1 MKQRAYIVSI
11 ALVFIAVLGW
21 RGVPG
26 NPSEQRLVLLELFTS
41 QGCSSCPPADAILG
55 EYAGSDDSPVIPLSF
70 HVDYW
75 NRLGWKDPFST
86 ALFSERQ
93 QQYSRQMRLQGV
105 YTPQVVVNGKTE
117 TVGNNRSA
125 IQRLVAQERVA
136 VPHATIAI
144 NELSIGDR
152 SLDFHY
158 QASGVDG
165 DDLLQIAL
173 AQKKLTTNIR
183 AGENK
188 GVVLTNHN
196 IVRTF
201 LTRTPDAGK
210 TISISLPPEFKRGD
224 YILVIFLQNRNTL
237 AVRAVAAKP
246 C

>member
-1 MKQRAYIVSI
+1 MKQLACIVSI
-11 ALVFIAVLGW
+11 ALVFIAVPGW
-21 RGVPG
+21 RAVLG
-26 NPSEQRLVLLELFTS
+26 NPPEQRLVLLELFTS
-41 QGCSSCPPADAILG
+41 QGCSSCPPADALLG
-55 EYAGSDDSPVIPLSF
+55 EYAGSDDAQIVPLSF

-75 NRLGWKDPFST
+75 NRLGWKDPFSS

-93 QQYSRQMRLQGV
+93 QQYSRQMHLQGV
-105 YTPQVVVNGKTE
+105 YTPQAVVDGKTE

-125 IQRLVAQERVA
+125 IQRLVAQERLV
-136 VPHATIAI
+136 VTHATIAI
-144 NELSIGDR
+144 NELTVGDR

-158 QASGVDG
+158 QASGIDA

-196 IVRTF
+196 VVRTF
-201 LTRTPDAGK
+201 LTRAPDANK
-210 TISISLPPEFKRGD
+210 TISIGLPAEFKRGD

>member
-1 MKQRAYIVSI
+1 MKQPAYIIAI
-11 ALVFIAVLGW
+11 ALVFIAVPGW
-21 RGVPG
+21 RAVPS

-55 EYAGSDDSPVIPLSF
+55 EYAGSDDAHIIPLSF

-75 NRLGWKDPFST
+75 NRLGWKDPFSN

-93 QQYSRQMRLQGV
+93 QQYSRQMHLQGV

-136 VPHATIAI
+136 VTHATVAI
-144 NELSIGDR
+144 NELNVGDR
-152 SLDFHY
+152 SLDFQY
-158 QASGVDG
+158 QASGVDAG
-165 DDLLQIAL
+165 DLLQIAL

-196 IVRTF
+196 VVRVF
-201 LTRTPDAGK
+201 LTKSPDANK

>member
-1 MKQRAYIVSI
+1 MKQPAYIISI
-11 ALVFIAVLGW
+11 VLVFIAVLSW
-21 RGVPG
+21 RAAPG
-26 NPSEQRLVLLELFTS
+26 NSPEQRLVLLELFTS
-41 QGCSSCPPADAILG
+41 QGCSSCPPADALLG
-55 EYAGSDDSPVIPLSF
+55 EYAASDNAHIIPLSF

-75 NRLGWKDPFST
+75 NRLGWKDPFSN

-93 QQYSRQMRLQGV
+93 QQYSRQMHLQGV

-117 TVGNNRSA
+117 TVGNNRNA
-125 IQRLVAQERVA
+125 IQRLVAQEQAA
-136 VPHATIAI
+136 VTHATVSI
-144 NELSIGDR
+144 NELTIGDR
-152 SLDFHY
+152 SMDLHY
-158 QASGVDG
+158 QVSGADA

-196 IVRTF
+196 VVRTF
-201 LTRTPDAGK
+201 LTKTPDAGK